1 MKHTILALAL
11 ICGNAQAEFY
21 TGNDL
26 LQRLDSESHGE
37 KMLALGYVIGVFD
50 VGSAVLHCPPAGVTA
65 GQVRDMAA
73 SYLRGFPAKRNKTA
87 EPLINEV
94 LAAAWPRPKK
104 GIGL

>member
-26 LQRLDSESHGE
+26 LQRLDSESHSDR
-37 KMLALGYVIGVFD
+37 MLAIGYVMGVAD
-50 VGSAVLHCPPAGVTA
+50 VGQLVFFCAPNGVTA
-65 GQVRDMAA
+65 GQLQDITAA
-73 SYLRGFPAKRNKTA
+73 YLRGFPTRRHKGA
-87 EPLINEV
+87 ESLINEV
-94 LAAAWPRPKK
+94 LAATWPCPKK

>member
-11 ICGNAQAEFY
+11 LCGNAQAEFY

-50 VGSAVLHCPPAGVTA
+50 VGSAVIHCPPAGVTA

-73 SYLRGFPAKRNKTA
+73 AYLRGFPAKRNKTA
-87 EPLINEV
+87 ESLINEV
-94 LAAAWPRPKK
+94 LAAAWPCPKK
-104 GIGL
+104 GVNL

>member
-1 MKHTILALAL
+1 MKHTILALVL

-87 EPLINEV
+87 ESLINEV
-94 LAAAWPRPKK
+94 LAAAWPCPKK
-104 GIGL
+104 GVNL

>member
-11 ICGNAQAEFY
+11 ICGNAQADFF

-26 LQRLDSESHGE
+26 LQRIDSESHGE
-37 KMLALGYVIGVFD
+37 KMLAIGYVMGVFD
-50 VGSAVLHCPPAGVTA
+50 VGQSVIHCAPPSVTS

-73 SYLRGFPAKRNKTA
+73 AYLRGFPAKRNKGA
-87 EPLINEV
+87 EFLINEV
-94 LAAAWPRPKK
+94 LAATWPCPKK

>member
-26 LQRLDSESHGE
+26 LQRIDSESHGE

-50 VGSAVLHCPPAGVTA
+50 VGQSVLHCSPSNVTA
-65 GQVRDMAA
+65 GQVRDMTA
-73 SYLRGFPAKRNKTA
+73 SYLRNFPAKRNKTA
-87 EPLINEV
+87 ESLINEV
-94 LAAAWPRPKK
+94 LTAAWPCPKK
-104 GIGL
+104 GVNL